1 MTWDIVMMS
10 LTISMLYGIT
20 PILYKYFD
28 IMHPHKT
35 SNYTFLLISSSVF
48 FACTMVCFLIHHK
61 TITNDLHKLFN
72 NIKALLILVISSII
86 SVFVANLLYYYVLQ
100 REDTKSYIVSALVFT
115 CPLFTLIL
123 SYLFLKEEI
132 TKYAITGICFIVVGV
147 LTITCSLSSK
157 TL

>member
-1 MTWDIVMMS
+1 MS
-10 LTISMLYGIT
+10 LTVSALFGLS
-20 PILYKYFD
+20 PVLYKH
-28 IMHPHKT
+28 IHAMQHPYKI
-35 SNYTFLLISSSVF
+35 SKYTLLLISSSVF
-48 FACTMVCFLIHHK
+48 VACTLICFFLNYNTVIS
-61 TITNDLHKLFN
+61 DLRKLSINKKPFL
-72 NIKALLILVISSII
+72 LLIMSSFL

-147 LTITCSLSSK
+147 LTITCSPSSK